1 MKILHTADL
10 HLGRQFYG
18 QSLFD
23 EQQHALNQI
32 IDAALSQTPD
42 VVVIAGDIY
51 DRPAPPASA
60 VRQFSHFIA
69 RLHAE
74 TDAAIVIIAGNHDSG
89 DRVAANSAFADPKRV
104 LIRGPL
110 TRENPPLVISD
121 AFGPVAISAL
131 PFANEFAARACFED
145 RTIATP
151 ADVLAAQVNAAR
163 AEIPNGARWIIVAH
177 AFVTG
182 ADPSDS
188 ERRLIAGGVEEVSAA
203 TFQGA
208 AYVALGHLHKPQ
220 TAGAEHIRYSGAP
233 ISFGFDE
240 SGAEKSMLI
249 VDIDAQ
255 GRTKIAKIPFS
266 PLRGVQSITDSFAN
280 ILETARRA
288 PSDDF
293 MRFELTDTL
302 PVVDPMGQLRPYYP
316 NAMALTYVRDSATV
330 SVAPSPQSV
339 KQADPAELITDFI
352 TSLRDAPIDDR
363 ETKVIT
369 DTLSTLTDEAT
380 I

>member
-23 EQQHALNQI
+23 EQQHALDQI
-32 IDAALSQTPD
+32 VDAAHAHAPD
-42 VVVIAGDIY
+42 IVIIAGDVY

-60 VRQFSHFIA
+60 VRQFNTFIA
-69 RLHAE
+69 RLHSE

-89 DRVAANSAFADPKRV
+89 DRVAANSAFADPNRV

-121 AFGPVAISAL
+121 GFGPVAISAL

-151 ADVLAAQVNAAR
+151 ADVLGAQVAAAR
-163 AEIPNGARWIIVAH
+163 AEVPEGARWIVVAH

-182 ADPSDS
+182 ADPSES

-208 AYVALGHLHKPQ
+208 HYVALGHLHKPQ
-220 TAGAEHIRYSGAP
+220 TAGADHIRYSGAP
-233 ISFGFDE
+233 LAFGFDE
-240 SGAEKSMLI
+240 SGAEKSLLI
-249 VDIDAQ
+249 IEMDR
-255 GRTKIAKIPFS
+255 GGGTEIAKIPFTA
-266 PLRGVQSITDSFAN
+266 LRGVQSITGRFSDIMDA
-280 ILETARRA
+280 ARGT

-293 MRFELTDTL
+293 MRFELTDVH
-302 PVVDPMGQLRPYYP
+302 PVIDPMGQLRPYYP
-316 NAMALTYVRDSATV
+316 NAMALTY
-330 SVAPSPQSV
+330 
-339 KQADPAELITDFI
+339 
-352 TSLRDAPIDDR
+352 LRDADAVSDIKSP
-363 ETKVIT
+363 TSLAQT
-369 DTLSTLTDEAT
+369 DPA
-380 I
+380 